1 MDKYSFTII
10 TVVKNDQKNIE
21 KTIKSVIINKNK
33 HVEYIVVDGKS
44 KDKTLSILRK
54 YKKHINKLISQK
66 DSGIYDAMNKGIK
79 NSKNDIIVFCNSGDF
94 FYKGAIKKIEKI
106 FNKNDLDY
114 VFGTVLRNYTEKK
127 ILKYKLEPKR
137 IFLNFDFATAHS
149 TGFFLKREA
158 YNKLGLYKLKFKC
171 SADYDLYFRMIRKG
185 FKGAVTSK
193 KDKIGNVA
201 SGGFSSKIS
210 FFEHLIEETKIRLEN
225 KQSIIMILLIFF
237 YSLFRRFMKIFFK
250 FFLKI

>member
-1 MDKYSFTII
+1 MLNHCLDSVISQSFDNIEHIIVDGGSTDGTLSLLNSRRSNLSTII
-10 TVVKNDQKNIE
+10 SEPDN
-21 KTIKSVIINKNK
+21 
-33 HVEYIVVDGKS
+33 
-44 KDKTLSILRK
+44 
-54 YKKHINKLISQK
+54 
-66 DSGIYDAMNKGIK
+66 GIYDAMNKGIK

-149 TGFFLKREA
+149 TGFFLKREV

-171 SADYDLYFRMIRKG
+171 SADYDLYFRMIRKR
-185 FKGAVTSK
+185 VQRSCY
-193 KDKIGNVA
+193 
-201 SGGFSSKIS
+201 
-210 FFEHLIEETKIRLEN
+210 
-225 KQSIIMILLIFF
+225 KQK
-237 YSLFRRFMKIFFK
+237 R
-250 FFLKI
+250 